1 MKSAKEVDELIQSL
15 KASGI
20 PLSEAAWE
28 AAKACIGW
36 PYIFGDRGEYDT
48 PEHRQAVHNKHPEY
62 TGLITGCQVLRETN
76 RKDRCDGCKWY
87 PGGCRVRSF
96 DCRGFTY
103 WIILQ
108 IYGWKLMGGGCTRQ
122 WETESNWKAKGE
134 VKDGIPQGVIVCLFY
149 YKKDSKG
156 NRTKTLEH
164 TGLYYNGETIEC
176 SGTVKYSK
184 SINKKWEVWGIPA
197 CVEGEAPAPQPEP
210 TPTEKKPTLRKGNR
224 NQYVKQMQE
233 KLAELGYD
241 LGICGIDGDFGTAT
255 EEAVKKFQKDHG
267 LAADGICGTKTWA
280 AMDAAQPAPDP
291 KPEPAEDRYTVTIPG
306 VSLQKAEEICK
317 EWSGASMKKE

>member
-1 MKSAKEVDELIQSL
+1 MNSAKEVDSLIQQM
-15 KASGI
+15 KTGGI
-20 PLSEAAWE
+20 PLSDAAWE

-36 PYIFGDRGEYDT
+36 PYILGDRGEYDT
-48 PEHRQAVHNKHPEY
+48 PEKRQAVHNKHPEY
-62 TGLITGCQVLRETN
+62 KGLITGCQVLREMN
-76 RKDRCDGCKWY
+76 RKDSCDGCKWY

-103 WIILQ
+103 WILLQ
-108 IYGWKLMGGGCTRQ
+108 IYGWKLMGAGCTSQ
-122 WETESNWKAKGE
+122 WNTESNWKAKGE

-176 SGTVKYSK
+176 SSGVQYSK
-184 SINKKWEVWGIPA
+184 SLNKKWEVWGIPA
-197 CVEGEAPAPQPEP
+197 CVDGAAPDQQPVP

-255 EEAVKKFQKDHG
+255 EAAVKKFQKDHG
-267 LAADGICGTKTWA
+267 LTEDGICGQKTWA
-280 AMDAAQPAPDP
+280 ALDAAQPGPEP

-306 VSLQKAEEICK
+306 VSLQHAEKLCK

>member
-1 MKSAKEVDELIQSL
+1 MNSAKEVDELIQSL

-28 AAKACIGW
+28 TAKACIGW

-48 PEHRQAVHNKHPEY
+48 PERRKAVYEKHGGD
-62 TGLITGCQVLRETN
+62 GLISKCQVLNGKTGS
-76 RKDRCDGCKWY
+76 CDGCKWY
-87 PGGCRVRSF
+87 PGGNRVRSY

-103 WIILQ
+103 WILLK
-108 IYGWKLMGGGCTRQ
+108 IYGWKLMGAGCTSQ
-122 WETESNWKAKGE
+122 WNTESNWKAKGE
-134 VKDGIPQGVIVCLFY
+134 VRDGIPQGVIVCLYY
-149 YKKDSKG
+149 YKKDSSGK
-156 NRTKTLEH
+156 RTKTLEH
-164 TGLYYNGETIEC
+164 TGMYYNGETIEC
-176 SGTVKYSK
+176 SNGVQYSK
-184 SINKKWEVWGIPA
+184 SLNKKWEVWGLPA
-197 CVEGEAPAPQPEP
+197 CVDGDAPDPQPVP

-255 EEAVKKFQKDHG
+255 EAAVKKFQRDHG
-267 LAADGICGTKTWA
+267 LTADGICGPKTWA
-280 AMDAAQPAPDP
+280 ALNAAQPGPE
-291 KPEPAEDRYTVTIPG
+291 PEPAPAEEKYTVTIPG
-306 VSLQKAEEICK
+306 LTKDAAEELCK